1 MPAAVMDFLVHKDH
15 NCDLRLLAW
24 YTTAGGDLDRVN
36 STSGHG
42 LMHAASVD
50 EHPETIRWLAAQGA
64 ALNLDTAAGGG
75 IATVQNTAMHLAAMH
90 AKFRSLDALYAAG
103 ALIESR
109 NSLGKTPLLAAVGPV
124 WPGVPDKQLSVL
136 EWFAAHGANLHA
148 TTLRRQ
154 GIYDLIHELKAQ
166 DRHTVATDID
176 LKLEWCLIHGIGS
189 HGSAQEPSRSFRYGS
204 FVELHGLC
212 STAGQALNG
221 TQGTVKKYLFSARRY
236 LVECKV
242 DPDGHS
248 ISGESKRVKPENLR
262 LVAEPAADSPIDK
275 TAKPSET
282 PLSLAKT
289 ARTVPVCCVEQVEYG
304 DPVMIHSLT
313 TRSDLNG
320 TWARV
325 ATQPPETIAKGRV
338 KVVRCEGTSQLAGP
352 LWSWANLLETC
363 SLATISI
370 AVQPKNLAKVEAFPT
385 SEPVNEG
392 NNPASLVGLSTEL
405 MIKVFSFMSRAQ
417 RVTVAASHPNFR
429 AILFDTGSAQLW
441 RGVLKL
447 ELSSCT
453 EQGSGWHF
461 GETCT
466 ICGTS
471 FLESR
476 IYLCSDCQQAGFCER
491 CAGFP
496 LHGKEQV
503 FCQSLWSNKDKCPTA
518 DAWVAVCTAVA
529 DDKRGSRKSVPLPHT
544 NPKAG
549 RGSLRCLT
557 DRWLCALPRHFHRA
571 ISQVVTRLVISGG
584 WNEQSQ
590 PQGKNFG
597 SPQVGMGALLQPC
610 TRGPAWPGLA
620 ALTTTE
626 PDLSTICLQNW
637 GSEIG
642 RNTLIQHT
650 WCEQLVRLAISM
662 PVLKSLALSVVG
674 DGEPGLVWSKTY
686 GSFNDRAV
694 LAAFNSVT
702 HFEGFRLD
710 PIYGWDHQ
718 TTAQRETAHLAMD
731 HYWKIEELQK
741 HIPVIARTLSSLR
754 KVRLTCSGVCLWH
767 AAEVIAQH
775 CPSVS
780 HLFLH
785 GDSALT
791 QIMGSQ
797 ALRDETGSRV
807 GWRQHV
813 DWADDFRVHLDAL
826 QEHPCLKELH
836 ISWDS
841 CSLKGYRDL
850 EWDAF
855 PGTIHCLA
863 PEVSEPVSDPEIES
877 VQADSLPKQK
887 EVHKKKPA
895 KKRTCE
901 RNLSP
906 DLLFDDDS
914 EFSAETLGQ
923 LGSYALLEARIML
936 LSHLVYDAQRAAG
949 QIQINLY
956 PVSATLPTYLHEEYR
971 RITQELCTKTAN
983 PEVKRAI
990 KSVFNGLP
998 VAICSADTETQTAF
1012 HDRSRLDAYQLVNS
1026 LDEPYQSA
1034 WREECLGKHCDLSPQ
1049 PFVLLPPLESL
1060 RRLIRNALPTYTH
1073 TMSCRRTFGAIRSKY
1088 HWEVFTPPGIIRQFH
1103 EAREGLAQTPGGLD
1117 ILMHHVR
1124 WGLKYV
1130 SAQSRSHTTA
1140 QKQMFDALLVA
1151 EAEELPLPLTES
1163 AVLES
1168 PAKPVVTREVLGE
1181 LIDAL
1186 AACKNFG
1193 AMTVEHLGMC
1203 QP

>member
-1 MPAAVMDFLVHKDH
+1 MPGAVMDFLVHKDH

-24 YTTAGGDLDRVN
+24 YATAGGDLNRLN
-36 STSGHG
+36 SSSGHG

-50 EHPETIRWLAAQGA
+50 EHSETIRWLAAQGA
-64 ALNLDTAAGGG
+64 ALNLATAAGGN
-75 IATVQNTAMHLAAMH
+75 ATVQNTAMHLAAIH

-154 GIYDLIHELKAQ
+154 GIYDLIHELNAH
-166 DRHTVATDID
+166 DPHTAATNSEQ
-176 LKLEWCLIHGIGS
+176 KLEWCLVHGIGS
-189 HGSAQEPSRSFRYGS
+189 NGSVQGTSKFFRYGS
-204 FVELHGLC
+204 FVEFHGLS

-221 TQGTVKKYLFSARRY
+221 TQGKVKKYDFSARRY
-236 LVECKV
+236 LVECKI
-242 DPDGHS
+242 DGHS
-248 ISGESKRVKPENLR
+248 ASGESKRVKPENLR
-262 LVAEPAADSPIDK
+262 LVEEPAADSPVDK

-282 PLSLAKT
+282 PLSLTKT
-289 ARTVPVCCVEQVEYG
+289 ARTVPVYCVEEVEYG
-304 DPVMIHSLT
+304 DPVMLHSLT

-325 ATQPPETIAKGRV
+325 ATQPPETVAKGRV
-338 KVVRCEGTSQLAGP
+338 KVVRCEGVSELTGP
-352 LWSWANLLETC
+352 IWGWANLLKTH
-363 SLATISI
+363 SLATTSI
-370 AVQPKNLAKVEAFPT
+370 AVQPKNLAKVKAFPT
-385 SEPVNEG
+385 SESVCEG

-405 MIKVFSFMSRAQ
+405 VIKVFSFLTRAQ

-466 ICGTS
+466 ICGIS
-471 FLESR
+471 FLESK
-476 IYLCSDCQQAGFCER
+476 IYLCTECQQAGICER

-496 LHGKEQV
+496 SHGQEQV
-503 FCQSLWSNKDKCPTA
+503 FCQSVWSDRDKCHTP

-529 DDKRGSRKSVPLPHT
+529 DDQRGARNSVPLPHK

-571 ISQVVTRLVISGG
+571 ITQVVTRLVISSG
-584 WNEQSQ
+584 WNIESQ
-590 PQGKNFG
+590 PQGENFG

-610 TRGPAWPGLA
+610 TRGPAWPSLSD
-620 ALTTTE
+620 LTTTE
-626 PDLSTICLQNW
+626 PDLSKLSLQNW
-637 GSEIG
+637 GNEIG

-650 WCEQLVRLAISM
+650 WCEQLVRLAMSM

-674 DGEPGLVWSKTY
+674 NDDLGLEWSETY
-686 GSFNDRAV
+686 GSFNDCAV

-702 HFEGFRLD
+702 HFEGFGLD

-718 TTAQRETAHLAMD
+718 ATAHNKRESAHLAMD
-731 HYWKIEELQK
+731 HYWNIEQLQE
-741 HIPVIARTLSSLR
+741 HIPVISRTLSSLR
-754 KVRLTCSGVCLWH
+754 KVRLTCSGVCLWR

-775 CPSVS
+775 CTTVS

-785 GDSALT
+785 GDTTLT
-791 QIMGSQ
+791 QIMGSR
-797 ALRDETGSRV
+797 ALGDDRLPFHET
-807 GWRQHV
+807 
-813 DWADDFRVHLDAL
+813 ANDFRVHLDAL
-826 QEHPCLKELH
+826 QEHPSLQELH

-841 CSLKGYRDL
+841 CYVKGYRDL

-855 PGTIHCLA
+855 PGTVHSLA
-863 PEVSEPVSDPEIES
+863 PEVPEHVSDPEIES
-877 VQADSLPKQK
+877 VEVDSLPKQK
-887 EVHKKKPA
+887 NVHKKKPA
-895 KKRTCE
+895 KKSTRE
-901 RNLSP
+901 RSLP
-906 DLLFDDDS
+906 DLLFDDSSD
-914 EFSAETLGQ
+914 FSAETLSQPGP
-923 LGSYALLEARIML
+923 YALLEARIML

-956 PVSATLPTYLHEEYR
+956 PVSSKLPTFLHEEYR
-971 RITQELCTKTAN
+971 RIAQQLCTKTSN

-990 KSVFNGLP
+990 KSVFTSLP
-998 VAICSADTETQTAF
+998 VAICSAEMETGF
-1012 HDRSRLDAYQLVNS
+1012 HDRSRLDGYQLVNS
-1026 LDEPYQSA
+1026 PDEPFRSA

-1049 PFVLLPPLESL
+1049 PFALLPPLESL
-1060 RRLIRNALPTYTH
+1060 RRVIRNAPPASMTDDHAMRCQYAN
-1073 TMSCRRTFGAIRSKY
+1073 RYSK
-1088 HWEVFTPPGIIRQFH
+1088 HDLQRMCA
-1103 EAREGLAQTPGGLD
+1103 ARGVG
-1117 ILMHHVR
+1117 
-1124 WGLKYV
+1124 
-1130 SAQSRSHTTA
+1130 TTGT
-1140 QKQMFDALLVA
+1140 KCELV
-1151 EAEELPLPLTES
+1151 ERL
-1163 AVLES
+1163 V
-1168 PAKPVVTREVLGE
+1168 
-1181 LIDAL
+1181 
-1186 AACKNFG
+1186 
-1193 AMTVEHLGMC
+1193 
-1203 QP
+1203 Q